1 MREKE
6 AIILGAEI
14 AAGHD
19 GAADLVLQV
28 RFQNGVEGP
37 VVLDLETAVQ
47 LMNACGV
54 ASIDKLA
61 GHPWR
66 KVLEDK

>member
-1 MREKE
+1 MTSED

-14 AAGHD
+14 GAGHD
-19 GAADLVLQV
+19 GAAELILRV
-28 RFQNGVEGP
+28 RFQNGVVGP
-37 VVLDLETAVQ
+37 VMLDSDTALK

-61 GHPWR
+61 GHPWL